1 MVTNTRRL
9 RATFFN
15 IIPSP
20 VVTQALASA
29 GADAIVIDQE
39 HAPVGPENLHAMIAS
54 TAGTNCTPLVRVTKR
69 DEGMVKLA
77 LDFGAA
83 GIVFPLTSTAEEA
96 AECVAM
102 TRYPPHGRRGFGT
115 FVGHSRWGQTFE
127 QSLTQLSNTAR
138 CNLLIETKAAIENID
153 AICAVPGI
161 SALAL
166 ARFDLSVDL
175 GCPGRF
181 DAPEFLAAVEKFER
195 AATAANIP
203 MSTFAFTR
211 EQVKLAAARGYW
223 SVLLGFDI
231 LMLKNA
237 ATTAIGWLDDHSSM
251 VRADHG

>member
-54 TAGTNCTPLVRVTKR
+54 TAGTNCLPLVRVTKR

-83 GIVFPLTSTAEEA
+83 GIVFPLTNTAEEA

-127 QSLTQLSNTAR
+127 ESLTQLSNTAR
-138 CNLLIETKAAIENID
+138 CNLLIETRSAINNID

-166 ARFDLSVDL
+166 ASFDLSVDL

-195 AATAANIP
+195 ATTAANIAR
-203 MSTFAFTR
+203 STFAFTR
-211 EQVKLAAARGYW
+211 EEVESAAARGYS

-231 LMLKNA
+231 LMLKSA
-237 ATTAIGWLDDHSSM
+237 ATAAISWLEESTPAA
-251 VRADHG
+251 RASHG

>member
-1 MVTNTRRL
+1 MVENVQKI
-9 RATFFN
+9 RATFIN
-15 IIPSP
+15 VIPSA

-29 GADAIVIDQE
+29 GADTIVIDQE

-54 TAGTNCTPLVRVTKR
+54 TGRNKCLPLVRVTKR
-69 DEGMVKLA
+69 DEAMVKLA

-83 GIVFPLTSTAEEA
+83 GIVFPLTNTAEEA

-102 TRYPPHGRRGFGT
+102 TRYPPHGRRGFGP
-115 FVGHSRWGQTFE
+115 FVGHSRWGTTFE
-127 QSLTQLSNTAR
+127 ESLTQLSNTAR
-138 CNLLIETKAAIENID
+138 CNLLIETKAAIQNID

-166 ARFDLSVDL
+166 AGLDLSVDL

-195 AATAANIP
+195 ATTAAKIP
-203 MSTFAFTR
+203 RSTVALTQ
-211 EQVKLAAARGYW
+211 EQVKSAAARGYS
-223 SVLLGFDI
+223 SVMLGFDI

-237 ATTAIGWLDDHSSM
+237 AATAISWLDS
-251 VRADHG
+251 

>member
-1 MVTNTRRL
+1 MPKNVRKL

-15 IIPSP
+15 IIPSA

-54 TAGTNCTPLVRVTKR
+54 TAGSNCTPLVRVTKR
-69 DEGMVKLA
+69 DEAMVKLA

-83 GIVFPLTSTAEEA
+83 GIVFPLTKTAEDA

-115 FVGHSRWGQTFE
+115 FVGHSRWGRTFE
-127 QSLTQLSNTAR
+127 ESLTNLSNNIL
-138 CNLLIETKAAIENID
+138 CNLLIETKEAIQNID

-166 ARFDLSVDL
+166 AGFDLSVDL

-181 DAPEFLAAVEKFER
+181 DAPEFLEAVEEFER
-195 AATAANIP
+195 ATTAARVP
-203 MSTFAFTR
+203 RSTVAFTQ
-211 EQVKLAAARGYW
+211 EQVKSAAARGYS

-231 LMLKNA
+231 LMLKDA
-237 ATTAIGWLDDHSSM
+237 AAKAISWLDEPH
-251 VRADHG
+251 ANA

>member
-1 MVTNTRRL
+1 MVVNTRKL

-39 HAPVGPENLHAMIAS
+39 HAPVGPENLHAMIAC
-54 TAGTNCTPLVRVTKR
+54 TAGTKCLPLVRVTMR

-127 QSLTQLSNTAR
+127 DSLTHLSNTAR
-138 CNLLIETKAAIENID
+138 CNLLIETKAAIRNID

-195 AATAANIP
+195 AATAAKIP
-203 MSTFAFTR
+203 MSTIAFTQ
-211 EQVKLAAARGYW
+211 EEVKAAAARGY
-223 SVLLGFDI
+223 SGVLLGFDI
-231 LMLKNA
+231 LMLKGA
-237 ATTAIGWLDDHSSM
+237 AITAMSWLDECTPT
-251 VRADHG
+251 VRAGHG